1 MMVLPSSLF
10 SSSTCSF
17 SSSSS
22 SLLVTSSS
30 GAKVCSLRAAG
41 EGSSRSSTSG
51 LRFSQYSNS
60 CSGLTHNEL
69 MQSELL

>member
-22 SLLVTSSS
+22 LLVTSSR